1 MNQQGDLRI
10 VPTSVSMAVCISL
23 LMHVG
28 LYVRAVDYDVLTHQ
42 GRQEGQV
49 ALPIAAMSEALLREA
64 LKTAAQEER
73 FELAAVL
80 RDELRKREQSAD
92 APEDAA
98 EESAEDSAHPEP
110 QN

>member
-1 MNQQGDLRI
+1 
-10 VPTSVSMAVCISL
+10 
-23 LMHVG
+23 
-28 LYVRAVDYDVLTHQ
+28 
-42 GRQEGQV
+42 
-49 ALPIAAMSEALLREA
+49 MSEALLREA
-64 LKTAAQEER
+64 LKTAVQEER

>member
-1 MNQQGDLRI
+1 M
-10 VPTSVSMAVCISL
+10 
-23 LMHVG
+23 
-28 LYVRAVDYDVLTHQ
+28 
-42 GRQEGQV
+42 

-64 LKTAAQEER
+64 LKTAVQEER